1 MFLVSTILVSRHV
14 VLQRVQSGSGK
25 QMTIPSHSTS
35 PKIPFTSDTNSS
47 WPCLAITITFL
58 FFSSVGKSLSIRETS
73 HRPWG
78 SLSLSVICFKVL
90 KSHNAN
96 VNIVNMIYSY
106 SKDKIKNIIP
116 IFYILQFHS
125 STSTFKLKMRPQQR
139 HCHWRQQCSGAMWG
153 SRWVAQTRQ

>member
-1 MFLVSTILVSRHV
+1 
-14 VLQRVQSGSGK
+14 
-25 QMTIPSHSTS
+25 MTIPSHSTS
-35 PKIPFTSDTNSS
+35 PKIPLTSDTNSS

-106 SKDKIKNIIP
+106 SKDKIKNII
-116 IFYILQFHS
+116 YQF
-125 STSTFKLKMRPQQR
+125 STFYNFIHQHQHSNLKCV
-139 HCHWRQQCSGAMWG
+139 HSKDTLTGDSSAVGQCGAAAG
-153 SRWVAQTRQ
+153 LLRLASNLRDPVL